1 MDGSPLKFMTLPK
14 KSAAI
19 KGRVHID
26 LYRVARRHLQL
37 TEHTL
42 QRVYREL
49 YGEEKIDISLDQ
61 LPTYGG
67 DAGMEKLFRYS
78 LEDTRAISKI
88 GEKMLPLVMEI
99 ARLVGQSLFEVTRRG
114 SGYQVEYLLM
124 RKAYQY
130 RYVVPNKSGT
140 YLRDV
145 VGGYVEEP
153 IPGMHENIFYF
164 DFRSLYPS
172 IIVAKNIS
180 PDTLTENQNE
190 ECHVAPEFG
199 YQFMKEP
206 VGFIP
211 RVTDQILKERIR
223 IKAMMKETT
232 DPVERQI
239 LDFRQQ
245 ALKTFISTIY
255 GLFNHSTYR
264 WYSIEASEAITAWGR
279 DFLKKTMED
288 AERQGTR
295 VMNSKTGVLYDT
307 LKC

>member
-1 MDGSPLKFMTLPK
+1 
-14 KSAAI
+14 
-19 KGRVHID
+19 
-26 LYRVARRHLQL
+26 
-37 TEHTL
+37 
-42 QRVYREL
+42 
-49 YGEEKIDISLDQ
+49 
-61 LPTYGG
+61 
-67 DAGMEKLFRYS
+67 ME
-78 LEDTRAISKI
+78 
-88 GEKMLPLVMEI
+88 V
-99 ARLVGQSLFEVTRRG
+99 ARLVGQSLFDVTRRG

-130 RYVVPNKSGT
+130 GYLAPNKSGT

-153 IPGMHENIFYF
+153 VPGLHENIFYF

-180 PDTLTENQNE
+180 PDTLTEDENE
-190 ECHVAPEFG
+190 KCHVAPEFG
-199 YQFMKEP
+199 YRFRKKP

-211 RVTDQILKERIR
+211 RVTNQILKDRIR
-223 IKAMMKETT
+223 IKTRMKETT

-279 DFLKKTMED
+279 NFLKKTMED
-288 AERQGTR
+288 AEKNGF
-295 VMNSKTGVLYDT
+295 KVLYADT
-307 LKC
+307 DGFYATLEDEKLF